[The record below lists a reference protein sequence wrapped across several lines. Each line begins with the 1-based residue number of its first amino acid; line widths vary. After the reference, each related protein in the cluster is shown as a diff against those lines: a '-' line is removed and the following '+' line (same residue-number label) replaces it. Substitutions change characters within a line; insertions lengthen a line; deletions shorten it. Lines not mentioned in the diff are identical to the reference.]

1 MGGAEPDG
9 SQWGLNIGGFIAA
22 HRDWLIRGGFDGY
35 GWTAQR
41 RDPRGWA
48 RGPVLASLPLML
60 AVHPGH
66 EPGAATGRNSM

>member
-22 HRDWLIRGGFDGY
+22 RQGWLIRGGFDGY

-41 RDPRGWA
+41 KDSRGWA
-48 RGPVLASLPLML
+48 RGPVLASLSLDEL
-60 AVHPGH
+60 DAKI
-66 EPGAATGRNSM
+66 AAAEASTAS